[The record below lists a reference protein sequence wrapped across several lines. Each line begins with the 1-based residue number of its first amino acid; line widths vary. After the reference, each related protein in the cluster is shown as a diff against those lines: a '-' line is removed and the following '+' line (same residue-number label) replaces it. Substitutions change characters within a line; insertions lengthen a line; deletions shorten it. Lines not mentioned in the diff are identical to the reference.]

1 MSDDIIAKKYVQR
14 SETTSVA
21 TITLTRKTTEN
32 VFAVALLLSQAVS
45 PTRRHCCLCMRQ
57 CFTVVTNA
65 HSTRRPAHWNV
76 VISQPQIMYVWLTDF
91 DIIYVRAC
99 QQTNSYERQLR
110 VENAPTCDLY
120 TVRIAVGTC
129 DTFHGRHRFRRPF
142 AFS

>member
-1 MSDDIIAKKYVQR
+1 
-14 SETTSVA
+14 
-21 TITLTRKTTEN
+21 
-32 VFAVALLLSQAVS
+32 
-45 PTRRHCCLCMRQ
+45 MRQ

-65 HSTRRPAHWNV
+65 HSTRRQAHWNV
-76 VISQPQIMYVWLTDF
+76 VISQPQIMYVWLTDL
-91 DIIYVRAC
+91 DIYVRVC

-110 VENAPTCDLY
+110 VENASYYESTCDLY